1 VIRGAQVLAVLVAL
15 AALPRGTRAQSGAI
29 GADAEVIGVGTS
41 IATLRTLDFGQV
53 TKGIATTVQPTAA
66 GAGEWQ
72 VQGNA
77 NAFVLITFTL
87 PTQLTNIQALP
98 GSTMPILFNNT
109 AARWRA
115 TTNDPAGAATF
126 NPNTIGLAR
135 FPAGAAPTIYV
146 WIGGTVSPA
155 AAAKPG
161 VYVGNVIV
169 SLDYLF

>member
-1 VIRGAQVLAVLVAL
+1 VRRRALALVAT
-15 AALPRGTRAQSGAI
+15 ALLVAGVRVARAQTGSI
-29 GADAEVIGVGTS
+29 GSDAEVIGVGMS
-41 IATLRTLDFGQV
+41 IATLRQLNFGSV
-53 TKGIATTVQPTAA
+53 PLGIATTVAPTSSNA
-66 GAGEWQ
+66 GQWQ

-77 NAFVLITFTL
+77 NAFFLIQFTL
-87 PTQLTNIQALP
+87 PALLTNIQALP